1 MKRPTPN
8 DLAPTLPK
16 PGGNY
21 VPTYTNP
28 STLDQPCAKLAPNP
42 SCTWLQLLYGRCCGE
57 LKRSLRCHP
66 LQLTPVSSNTHE
78 TFYVYLIFADK
89 PIPEDINPLSSSQ
102 VTERHSH
109 SIL

>member
-1 MKRPTPN
+1 MFQHT
-8 DLAPTLPK
+8 PTLQPW
-16 PGGNY
+16 
-21 VPTYTNP
+21 TN
-28 STLDQPCAKLAPNP
+28 LAPNP

-66 LQLTPVSSNTHE
+66 LQLTPVSSNTNILCL
-78 TFYVYLIFADK
+78 FNFADK